1 MSVIANNEQITF
13 ISGRTMGKKTDL
25 KDSCAYCRVT
35 NCINLFRHTKDD
47 DELVG
52 GELYVYKLLSHRK
65 VWEELAKHIC
75 SNGVL
80 LQCACFIVGPSYG
93 RIPEDY
99 LTNICNEIVRDMK
112 ASFYL
117 AMSGHYRQ
125 AILIQRC
132 VFENFLYGLYFHTE
146 DYFFSKSDEDRE
158 DVRRNFMS
166 WIDGGFRKSDADLL
180 DIIQRGGIISK
191 AEKREWRTI
200 FKELSQFVHTILK
213 TPTGK
218 KIKYEN
224 VEIKT
229 CYSEVEFDKDN
240 LIEWSR
246 YYQKVFF
253 LILYKLLI
261 LYPFVKKEEAGKRA
275 LKFIR
280 AEFKDVKDELSNPD
294 LDELLKMRSG
304 KASNR

>member
-1 MSVIANNEQITF
+1 M
-13 ISGRTMGKKTDL
+13 
-25 KDSCAYCRVT
+25 
-35 NCINLFRHTKDD
+35 
-47 DELVG
+47 
-52 GELYVYKLLSHRK
+52 
-65 VWEELAKHIC
+65 
-75 SNGVL
+75 
-80 LQCACFIVGPSYG
+80 
-93 RIPEDY
+93 
-99 LTNICNEIVRDMK
+99 
-112 ASFYL
+112 
-117 AMSGHYRQ
+117 
-125 AILIQRC
+125 
-132 VFENFLYGLYFHTE
+132 
-146 DYFFSKSDEDRE
+146 
-158 DVRRNFMS
+158 
-166 WIDGGFRKSDADLL
+166 
-180 DIIQRGGIISK
+180 
-191 AEKREWRTI
+191 
-200 FKELSQFVHTILK
+200 
-213 TPTGK
+213 K